1 MNFFLLN
8 GLHVLVSL
16 KPCDFF
22 FFVVVVENQ
31 TFVNLVT
38 LETWFSLFL
47 GLAVSVIV
55 YLFLFL

>member
-1 MNFFLLN
+1 LN

-22 FFVVVVENQ
+22 VVVVVVENQ